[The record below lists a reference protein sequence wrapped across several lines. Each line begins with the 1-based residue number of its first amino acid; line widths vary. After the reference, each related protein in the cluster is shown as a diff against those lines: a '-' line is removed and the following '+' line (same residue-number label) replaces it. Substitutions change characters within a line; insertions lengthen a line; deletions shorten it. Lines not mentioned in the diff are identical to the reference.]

1 MSEITVDVDDQVLTA
16 AAQALRKSTEK
27 DTVNA
32 ALRAAVEHGG
42 ISHAAPPPTAD
53 ADEAFDRAWN
63 RLAEIA
69 ESGVWD
75 WMSDKRAY
83 RGGYPLPDRLERPLA
98 DDAQ

>member
-16 AAQALRKSTEK
+16 AAQALRTSTEK

-42 ISHAAPPPTAD
+42 ISHSAPPTAD
-53 ADEAFDRAWN
+53 ADEAFDHAWN